1 MTMQGSDSRRG
12 LAFAG
17 VVAVLAAVGI
27 YLTMMSSSEPQGGTR
42 EQAVSGSS
50 APSAAPSPVPSQVAS
65 TPAEFDVYSY
75 LPLSRAELGAA
86 ADLARRFTVSYG
98 SFQYGEDP
106 AVFAGRLKV
115 FATTEFGDELTRAV
129 TAPALVDQNRADE
142 VVSAGSATVKS
153 IRDMTANSVVFVV
166 DSVRHVTAKSGAK
179 DQSDEYAVTVI
190 KEGSDWRV
198 YDLEPATAG
207 QDGDT
212 SP

>member
-1 MTMQGSDSRRG
+1 MGGSDSRRG

-27 YLTMMSSSEPQGGTR
+27 YLTMISSSDPDPPR

-50 APSAAPSPVPSQVAS
+50 VPSQAPTSQAPSQVAR
-65 TPAEFDVYSY
+65 TPSEFDVYSY
-75 LPLSRAELGAA
+75 LPLSRAELAAA

-106 AVFAGRLKV
+106 ASFAGRLKV
-115 FATTEFGDELTRAV
+115 FATAEFGNELTRAV
-129 TAPALVDQNRADE
+129 TTPGLVEQNRADA
-142 VVSAGSATVKS
+142 VVSSGSATVTS
-153 IRDMTANSVVFVV
+153 IRDMTASTVVFVV

-179 DQSDEYAVTVI
+179 DLAGQYAVTVI
-190 KEGSDWRV
+190 KLGSDWRI
-198 YDLEPATAG
+198 YNLELADAG
-207 QDGDT
+207 QDGET